1 MHRIKRIGI
10 VTLICVSA
18 VALTAQAQNGDGQAD
33 QPQAD
38 FAEELAVTEVVLDVL
53 VTDAGGN
60 VVVGLGK
67 DDFIVEDQGQV
78 VGLSGASFY
87 SNRRFM
93 SSAQAAD
100 QANIDQNIIPT
111 DRYFVIFFHDDRA
124 ANPGLLTRATMDA
137 ARYFSKWVR
146 EELLPNDH
154 VAVVSFDSQLKVWQD
169 FTQNKSDVEGAIA
182 QVLKGGKDPGTQWA
196 SRIPDESGSGPSLRA
211 NLPQGKDLRKASRR
225 IYDALRLVAEATE
238 SVVGRKNLV
247 LLSWGF
253 GDVST
258 SYGAYYPD
266 PRYYPNMIQTLNDQN
281 VAVYSIDL
289 ISTTRQGSLN
299 DRGINQSLSL
309 LSDDTGGRYYFHF
322 DTFATPLSK
331 VNQENNGYYML
342 SFSAQYPA
350 GDEGYREVQ
359 VRTVNPTFK
368 VRARK
373 GYRYGA

>member
-1 MHRIKRIGI
+1 M
-10 VTLICVSA
+10 LLCVGAFS
-18 VALTAQAQNGDGQAD
+18 LTARAQDDGSQSD
-33 QPQAD
+33 QPQGE
-38 FAEELAVTEVVLDVL
+38 FGEELAVTEVVLDVL
-53 VTDAGGN
+53 VTDSRGN

-67 DDFIVEDQGQV
+67 DDFIVEDQGEV
-78 VGLSGASFY
+78 VDLTGASFY

-93 SSAQAAD
+93 SSAQEAAS
-100 QANIDQNIIPT
+100 ANIDQSIVPT

-124 ANPGLLTRATMDA
+124 ANPGLLTGATMDA
-137 ARYFSKWVR
+137 ARFFAKWVR
-146 EELLPNDH
+146 EELLPNDR
-154 VAVVSFDSQLKVWQD
+154 VAVVSFDSQLKIWQD
-169 FTQNKSDVEGAIA
+169 FTQNKADVEAGIA
-182 QVLKGGKDPGTQWA
+182 RVLKGGKDPGTQWA
-196 SRIPDESGSGPSLRA
+196 SRIPDESVTGPSLLN

-225 IYDALRLVAEATE
+225 IYDAIRLIGDATE
-238 SVVGRKNLV
+238 TVSGRKNLV

-253 GDVST
+253 GEAGA
-258 SYGAYYPD
+258 YGSYYPD
-266 PRYYPNMIQTLNDQN
+266 PRYYPKMIQTLNDQN

-289 ISTTRQGSLN
+289 ISTTRQGSLM
-299 DRGINQSLSL
+299 DRGVNQSLSL

-322 DTFATPLSK
+322 DTFASPLTQ